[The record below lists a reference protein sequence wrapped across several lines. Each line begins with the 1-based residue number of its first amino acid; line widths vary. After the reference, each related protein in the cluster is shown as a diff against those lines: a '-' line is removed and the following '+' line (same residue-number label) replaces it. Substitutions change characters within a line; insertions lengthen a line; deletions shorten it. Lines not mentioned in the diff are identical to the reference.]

1 MREAI
6 PVAKCAVLRSRE
18 TTTSWPSREP
28 SFRVATFMPRL
39 SVLFASRARRRGVLH
54 WVALTTF
61 GPQWFDPEGPPGPP
75 QAMRV
80 RSVALNLPA
89 PPRGPAA
96 LPSDA
101 KPPVAGNARAV
112 ARPAPRQAPASEPV
126 TPMPLPAATVVL
138 SPSSEPAS
146 ASSGASATSRP
157 TPEPPDASESAAAMV
172 DVPVYLT
179 RVAPAGQWRY
189 RLQRGAAVGEAELS
203 WQPQAAGAYEMRLQG
218 RIAGVSVLDWVSRGA
233 IDGAGI
239 APERYVIRRRGRDNQ
254 AANFQRDAN
263 KITFSGPTHE
273 LPLLPGVQDRLTW
286 MLQLPAIVEA
296 APERFG
302 AGARI
307 VLMVVGAR
315 GGSDVW
321 TFTVAGADR
330 VGDTP
335 ALKLVR
341 EARRLRDVQ
350 VEVWL
355 DPARGHL
362 PLRAVPAQADG
373 GAPLELRLDP

>member
-1 MREAI
+1 MRG
-6 PVAKCAVLRSRE
+6 
-18 TTTSWPSREP
+18 
-28 SFRVATFMPRL
+28 L
-39 SVLFASRARRRGVLH
+39 SVLFASRAGRRSALFAAATAGVAVLH
-54 WVALTTF
+54 WAVLTTL

-75 QAMRV
+75 QPMRV
-80 RSVALNLPA
+80 RSVALESPA
-89 PPRGPAA
+89 PPRAPVV
-96 LPSDA
+96 LPSET
-101 KPPVAGNARAV
+101 KPPVAGAARA
-112 ARPAPRQAPASEPV
+112 AAKPPPRQPSASEPE
-126 TPMPLPAATVVL
+126 TPAPTPAAAVAL
-138 SPSSEPAS
+138 LPPSEPAS
-146 ASSGASATSRP
+146 APPGASATAQPASDAS
-157 TPEPPDASESAAAMV
+157 DASESVAAMV
-172 DVPVYLT
+172 DVPVYRT
-179 RVAPAGQWRY
+179 RIAPAGHWRY
-189 RLQRGAAVGEAELS
+189 RLQRGPAVGEAELS

-218 RIAGVSVLDWVSRGA
+218 RIAGVSVLDWASRGA

-239 APERYVIRRRGRDNQ
+239 APERYVIRRRGRDSQ
-254 AANFQRDAN
+254 AANFQRDAD

-302 AGARI
+302 AGTRI

-321 TFTVAGADR
+321 TFAVVGADR

-350 VEVWL
+350 VEIWL

-362 PLRAVPAQADG
+362 PLRAVLAQADG